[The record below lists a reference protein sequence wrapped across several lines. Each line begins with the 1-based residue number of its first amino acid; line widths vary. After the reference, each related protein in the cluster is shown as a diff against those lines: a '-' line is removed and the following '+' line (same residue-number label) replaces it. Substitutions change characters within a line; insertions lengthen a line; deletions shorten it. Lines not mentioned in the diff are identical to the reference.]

1 MKSRTSFFNGYALR
15 KNLTRFAPLWALY
28 SVAEVLC
35 LMTIQLSDPAILAGD
50 LVYVMGPVSIAH
62 MGYAFLVAAC
72 LFGDLFDTRLCN
84 GLHAMPLRREG
95 WLLTHLA
102 SGLLFALIPA
112 VVGGGF
118 ACVLLGEFYWMALLW
133 QAVSLLQFV
142 FFFGLAVFSAM
153 CAGKRLG
160 MAAIYAALNFLSML
174 VYWIADVIYAPLLP
188 GVIFSGDWFRIF
200 SPVATFVNSKYV
212 AFHYDK
218 IQGGIFGGFLSSA
231 WNYLYVCVGIGVLF
245 LLLAWLLYRKRDL
258 ETAGDFISFQPMRM
272 FFLIVYSF
280 AAGILVYSFHYI
292 FGTAIQSY
300 TFLAVGIIA
309 GWFTGWMLLE
319 RTVKIFTKKVLLGFA
334 AFGILFAGSLGIT
347 YLDPVG
353 ITTYIPEADEVQAA
367 CLYTMGDSIR
377 YESKYETGG
386 RVLTDA
392 AGIAEIQNLHR
403 QMMDT
408 PRQEGREAVGI
419 TVRYELESGISV
431 YREYDVPAGT
441 ETADNLSSYLSNVHS
456 VFMTNDWEAVKA
468 NTDSIV
474 IYAHDDGTEPVVI
487 DDQETILALLEAVA
501 ADCAAGT
508 LAQHDYLH
516 PGEDYVVS
524 MDVQW
529 MWVASDGNSSI
540 TRGDYVVVYEDCEN
554 LKEIL
559 RQMDIIS

>member
-1 MKSRTSFFNGYALR
+1 MKSRTSFFNGCVLR
-15 KNLTRFAPLWALY
+15 KNLTRFAPLWVLY
-28 SVAEVLC
+28 AVAEVLC
-35 LMTIQLSDPAILAGD
+35 LMTIQLKDPAILAGD

-84 GLHAMPLRREG
+84 GLHAMPIRRDG

-102 SGLLFALIPA
+102 SGFLFGLIPA
-112 VVGGGF
+112 FVGGGF
-118 ACVLLGEFYWMALLW
+118 ACILLGEYYWMALLW
-133 QAVSLLQFV
+133 QAVSLMQFV

-174 VYWIADVIYAPLLP
+174 VYWIADLIYAPLLP
-188 GVIFSGDWFRIF
+188 GVVFSGDWFRRF
-200 SPVATFVNSKYV
+200 SPVTIFADSTYV
-212 AFHYDK
+212 EFSYDK
-218 IQGGIFGGFLSSA
+218 ILGGMFHGYVSES
-231 WNYLYVCVGIGVLF
+231 WKYLYVCAAVGVVF
-245 LLLAWLLYRKRDL
+245 LALAWLLYRKRPL
-258 ETAGDFISFQPMRM
+258 ETAGDFVSFRPVRV

-280 AAGILVYSFHYI
+280 AAGVLIYAFRYI
-292 FGTAIQSY
+292 FGTALQNY
-300 TFLAVGIIA
+300 TFLAVGIVL

-319 RTVKIFTKKVLLGFA
+319 RTAKIFTKKVFFSFLVFA
-334 AFGILFAGSLGIT
+334 VLFSASMGIT
-347 YLDPVG
+347 YLDPAG
-353 ITTYIPEADEVQAA
+353 IRTYIPEEEKIRSA
-367 CLYTMGDSIR
+367 CLYTMKDSYR
-377 YESKYETGG
+377 YELDNETGG
-386 RVLTDA
+386 RVLTDPE
-392 AGIAEIQNLHR
+392 GIRLIQNLHR
-403 QMMDT
+403 QMIHT
-408 PRQEGREAVGI
+408 PGEENQETVNI
-419 TVRYELESGISV
+419 TVRYGLANGISV